1 MSTTET
7 TSPVP
12 ASGSGPTFSL
22 FPNGTSFESWYC
34 QNCDR
39 CTKGPGPEPEG
50 ENPLC
55 NIETAIALACC
66 TDGTLL
72 NDGINTTEAAADMAR
87 RLNWD
92 GRSYLPHNCPE
103 FVPLNAQPEPVAQ

>member
-22 FPNGTSFESWYC
+22 FPNGTSFEIWYC

-72 NDGINTTEAAADMAR
+72 NDGINTPEAAADMAR

-103 FVPLNAQPEPVAQ
+103 FVPLNSDLTE